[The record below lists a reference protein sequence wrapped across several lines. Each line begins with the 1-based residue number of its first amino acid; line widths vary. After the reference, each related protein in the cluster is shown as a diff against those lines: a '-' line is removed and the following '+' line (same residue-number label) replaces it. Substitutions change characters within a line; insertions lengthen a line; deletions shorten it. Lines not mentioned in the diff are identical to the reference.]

1 MKTNLMLKPKN
12 LTTHPRNM
20 RRFYPEADVR
30 EMADSILAGGGVMQP
45 LVIVK
50 PTEKNGHQYVVVDGN
65 MRLIAAR
72 LLGEKCPPIECKLVD
87 QDEAEQ
93 LLAMV
98 VANQLRYDV
107 DPVSEAMHYKALQA
121 EGLSIRD
128 ISKRTGVY
136 EARITLRR
144 VLADLDPKI
153 QQLISEGK
161 LPHDHRAAKA
171 LLTLK
176 PATAVKLA
184 ERLAQNPNVKIKT
197 IVAAAEKLS
206 QRAAAGVKLKRPA
219 TELSGALRGKGR
231 TAAGDLREAAKKA
244 CHSCNQY
251 EGALRKTAEPAWA
264 MVVHAAD
271 KTCDVCPL
279 KDMQNICG
287 SCPAVQLLK
296 RLVAHE

>member
-1 MKTNLMLKPKN
+1 MKNLLMLKPKN
-12 LTTHPRNM
+12 LETHPRNM
-20 RRFYPEADVR
+20 RRFYPSEEVR
-30 EMADSILAGGGVMQP
+30 EIANSIAAEKGVLQP
-45 LVIVK
+45 LIIVK
-50 PTEKNGHQYVVVDGN
+50 PEEKNGHKYLVVDGN
-65 MRLIAAR
+65 MRLAGAV
-72 LLGEKCPPIECKLVD
+72 LLGDACPPLECKLVD
-87 QDEAEQ
+87 KSEADQ
-93 LLAMV
+93 LLSMV
-98 VANQLRYDV
+98 VANKARYEV
-107 DPVSEAMHYKALQA
+107 DPVSEGMHYKALQA

-128 ISKRTGVY
+128 ISKRTGIY

-153 QQLISEGK
+153 QALIVEGK
-161 LPHDHRAAKA
+161 LPHDARAARA
-171 LLTLK
+171 LLSLPK
-176 PATAVKLA
+176 EKAVKLA

-197 IVAAAEKLS
+197 VVAAAEKLA
-206 QRAAAGVKLKRPA
+206 QGRANGKPHKRPA
-219 TELSGALRGKGR
+219 AELSGALHDKGA
-231 TAAGDLREAAKKA
+231 TAAAGIREAAKKA

-296 RLVAHE
+296 RLVSRE